1 MSIVDEVRRACA
13 EVARGADC
21 VHIDD
26 DAIPA
31 YARSL
36 PVAPADLRPDPDIAV
51 RDGPVDTRA
60 AFALTLAAIN
70 FGSGWWPEIRK
81 RPGQSGAVTMAVRL
95 RELFHTCGPWS
106 ADELAEIDRPT
117 PAGVLG
123 QDPAHELME
132 LFAAS
137 LSDLGRRVAAE

>member
-1 MSIVDEVRRACA
+1 MAVVDEIRRACA
-13 EVARGADC
+13 EVAREADC
-21 VHIDD
+21 VDIDD

-51 RDGPVDTRA
+51 RDGPVETRA

-81 RPGQSGAVTMAVRL
+81 RPGRSGAVTMAVGPRW
-95 RELFHTCGPWS
+95 RFANCGPGS
-106 ADELAEIDRPT
+106 ADALAATE
-117 PAGVLG
+117 PANL
-123 QDPAHELME
+123 A
-132 LFAAS
+132 
-137 LSDLGRRVAAE
+137 